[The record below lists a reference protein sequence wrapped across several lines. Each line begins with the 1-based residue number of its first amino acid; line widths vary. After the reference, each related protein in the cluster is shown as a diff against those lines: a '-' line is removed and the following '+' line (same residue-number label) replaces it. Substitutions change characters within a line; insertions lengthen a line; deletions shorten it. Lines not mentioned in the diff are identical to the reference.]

1 MNIEELQEKA
11 KAVVEHINSLKQKIQ
26 DDLDKYLSEN
36 LNFEQIELDIN
47 IKGKSKRKE
56 VILQMLEIVPQSIL
70 DFIKKRNCIIEIVKT
85 RKELCFINEEAC
97 KEDKDTD
104 RLLGSYLTEG
114 SMCRIAILDLD
125 LYTLEDIEDYND
137 GINYEMAQ
145 IFLHELGH
153 LIDNCKPYGYVS
165 KTPTFLAIYNKEK
178 DYVYVE
184 LNHENAISNSTE
196 YFASMFC
203 EYITRSALLKIVAP
217 KTYEFMKRYIENL

>member
-1 MNIEELQEKA
+1 MNIEELQEKTQA
-11 KAVVEHINSLKQKIQ
+11 FVKHINSVKQKIQ
-26 DDLDKYLSEN
+26 DDLDKYLLEN
-36 LNFEQIELDIN
+36 LNSEQIELDIN
-47 IKGKSKRKE
+47 IKGESKRKE
-56 VILQMLEIVPQSIL
+56 VILQMLEIVPQSVL

-85 RKELCFINEEAC
+85 RKELYLINGEAY

-104 RLLGSYLTEG
+104 GLLGTCLTG
-114 SMCRIAILDLD
+114 YMYRIAILDLD
-125 LYTLEDIEDYND
+125 LYTLEDTEDYND

-153 LIDNCKPYGYVS
+153 LIDNCKPYSYAS

-184 LNHENAISNSTE
+184 VGNYEYATSDSTE

-203 EYITRSALLKIVAP
+203 EYITRPALLKIVAP
-217 KTYEFMKRYIENL
+217 KTYEFMKQYIEKL